1 VKEGAERL
9 LADLTSQGLETAE
22 VFAKRGRS
30 RHFARSG
37 GGEVATS
44 STEAGWAVRAGDGGG
59 SFFFAGS
66 GAPAPGH
73 QDWPAPGGAPLVLPQ
88 PAAAA
93 AWREPPEVEAP
104 LLGEREG
111 LALLAG
117 LARQLEAEMPGARL
131 LTATLDDGASESA
144 VVSSRGV
151 AAAWRSRAA
160 ALSAEAAAPGG
171 AAASLAVAAG
181 AARQLDARSLAR
193 RLGDLLAVAQGAAP
207 ERDRGSFLVAPAVGA
222 RLLAGLVPL
231 FTGAARPAAL
241 SDGEGRLGSERLTV
255 VDDGRLADGALAAPA
270 DGEGMPTGPVT
281 LVAEGRFRQAL
292 RPWSAAGEGEPSGCL
307 RRPGWRDFPR
317 PGPSHLFIP
326 AAARTSVGSLLAELA
341 RGYYLIDAPSAG
353 SFDLAEDRF
362 RLPVRGF
369 AVAAGRVQGAV
380 AGAVL
385 TGSVGSLLRGLR
397 AVARDLTF
405 FPLGGMIGTPTL
417 LLTGIEITAAGE
429 E

>member
-1 VKEGAERL
+1 MKAAAARL
-9 LADLTSQGLETAE
+9 LADLTSRGLEAAE

-30 RHFARSG
+30 RHFSRSG

-59 SFFFAGS
+59 SFFVAAS
-66 GAPAPGH
+66 GAPPEGP
-73 QDWPAPGGAPLVLPQ
+73 QDWPAPGGAPLVLPA
-88 PAAAA
+88 PADGDE
-93 AWREPPEVEAP
+93 WREPAEVEAP

-117 LARQLEAEMPGARL
+117 LARQLAEEIPGARL
-131 LTATLDDGASESA
+131 LAASLDDGASESV
-144 VVSSRGV
+144 VVSSRKV
-151 AAAWRSRAA
+151 EAAWRSRAA

-171 AAASLAVAAG
+171 AAAALAVAAG

-193 RLGDLLAVAQGAAP
+193 RLADLLAVAQGAAP
-207 ERDRGSFLVAPAVGA
+207 ERDRGSFLLAPAVGA
-222 RLLAGLVPL
+222 RILAGLVPL
-231 FTGAARPAAL
+231 FTGATRPTAL
-241 SDGEGRLGSERLTV
+241 SDGDGRLGSDRLTV
-255 VDDGRLADGALAAPA
+255 VDDGRLAGGALAAPA

-281 LVAEGRFRQAL
+281 LVADGRFRQAL
-292 RPWSAAGEGEPSGCL
+292 RPWSATGDGEASGCL

-326 AAARTSVGSLLAELA
+326 AAARTPVGSLLAELA

-353 SFDLAEDRF
+353 SFDLVEDRF

-369 AVAAGRVQGAV
+369 AVAAGKVRGAV

-405 FPLGGMIGTPTL
+405 FPLDGMIGSPTL
-417 LLTGIEITAAGE
+417 LLTGLEITADGE